1 MVYEDYGHVAPG
13 LPEKGTLREK
23 RKKKTDRMELK
34 APLHFAGS
42 AADAVKEMAKKGVTP
57 PFKKI
62 VHNVSNHTSIVLNL
76 RTITRWVD
84 ELWAARIQA
93 AHRDGMQNLSMDP
106 VASCGDEFGVFIW
119 NHFTS
124 KYGTAS
130 EAGVHV
136 GDFVTSLRHHR
147 ETSHRVRIFSE
158 FAGVDLRR
166 PQKALSM
173 HIVLVDQLLHGT
185 PFVSRVMCLGKVYLT
200 C

>member
-76 RTITRWVD
+76 RTTTRWVD

-93 AHRDGMQNLSMDP
+93 AHRDGMQNLPMDP
-106 VASCGDEFGVFIW
+106 VASAAMNLVFSFGINSRASMGQQARRVFTW
-119 NHFTS
+119 AT
-124 KYGTAS
+124 
-130 EAGVHV
+130 
-136 GDFVTSLRHHR
+136 L
-147 ETSHRVRIFSE
+147 
-158 FAGVDLRR
+158 
-166 PQKALSM
+166 
-173 HIVLVDQLLHGT
+173 
-185 PFVSRVMCLGKVYLT
+185 
-200 C
+200 